1 MTNAMSRVQRIFTSG
16 AIARVA
22 ASMLVLGASAAGGC
36 SLIASRPGSTQWTID
51 AVASVPSS
59 EGAPVLTQLGVAR
72 PRMAAPWNS
81 DTLVYHHANG
91 EARADIYN
99 GWVMPID
106 QILQSQMVDVL
117 AQAKAAQSVTT
128 AGLFGTDQFAL
139 VSSVRS
145 FGAFY
150 DEGAAGVARVK
161 LQVLLLQRT
170 NEDPRMLMDRLYEHE
185 VPVASDDAAGVVKGL
200 SDAYGQCLRDLVRD
214 LRAIQAEAI
223 AKP

>member
-1 MTNAMSRVQRIFTSG
+1 MTNAMSRVQRILTSG

-22 ASMLVLGASAAGGC
+22 ASMLMIGSFAVGGC

-59 EGAPVLTQLGVAR
+59 EGAPALTQLGVAR

-106 QILQSQMVDVL
+106 QILQSQMVDAL
-117 AQAKAAQSVTT
+117 AQAKAAQSVMT
-128 AGLFGTDQFAL
+128 AGLFGTDQFAI

-150 DEGAAGVARVK
+150 QEGTAGIARVK

-170 NEDPRMLMDRLYEHE
+170 MEDPRILMDRLYEHE
-185 VPVASDDAAGVVKGL
+185 VPIAADDAASVVKGL

-214 LRAIQAEAI
+214 LRAIPVDAL